1 MTAPEAIRWQGG
13 LHIVGTPL
21 WCDVL
26 RPRGAC
32 FVSSVTTLLGG
43 RSGAKQLIVSG
54 DVGARITALG
64 LVPPHALLT
73 VRPYRPF
80 TLGRARLE
88 ILETG
93 EANAAALSVEVD
105 GRRLLYVD
113 ALPHSGVTLR
123 DADVLIVGRTL
134 VADPVKQLDHMVQ
147 IIDHRLQQD
156 GRADVVVRDP
166 AWLPVL
172 ARWPLRLSPQLA
184 ALARELQLLPNGTE
198 PLASSTTPSSAFV
211 TAGLRGPR
219 THLLLDKR
227 PSDASR
233 IGPLAESL
241 SAKTLFVAPPL
252 PIPASA
258 VSAAL
263 RVVEI
268 GRPTQLPLWPGPP
281 AGVGPG

>member
-1 MTAPEAIRWQGG
+1 MTVPEAIRWQGG

-80 TLGRARLE
+80 TLGRARVE

-93 EANAAALSVEVD
+93 EPNTAALSVEVD

-123 DADVLIVGRTL
+123 DADVLIVGRSL
-134 VADPVKQLDHMVQ
+134 VVDPVKQIDHVVQ
-147 IIDHRLQQD
+147 LLDHRLQQN

-166 AWLPVL
+166 AWIPLL

-184 ALARELQLLPNGTE
+184 ALARELQLLPTE
-198 PLASSTTPSSAFV
+198 TAPLGDASGPSSVLV
-211 TAGLRGPR
+211 TAALRGPR
-219 THLLLDKR
+219 THLLLDKL
-227 PSDASR
+227 PSDAAR

-241 SAKTLFVAPPL
+241 SAKALFVTPPL
-252 PIPASA
+252 PAAVSA
-258 VSAAL
+258 LSAAL

-268 GRPTQLPLWPGPP
+268 GRPTQLPLWPGSP
-281 AGVGPG
+281 A